1 MALLRNRTPSRG
13 QDRVPWKLTS
23 PPLHGHPPSAGLR
36 LPKGE
41 GLSIESAR
49 SPTFGEILPRPW
61 GGLWF
66 GLPQG
71 EAGFYRAA
79 DVRLKRVFVF
89 DLLTKKD
96 TLPRYTD
103 SLSREGCKC
112 VTYVRERLFPMSK
125 VCKCGEGLSEEST
138 RFLTKAEGL
147 SEESARS
154 PAFGGTS
161 PPQRGRSYKWRSLRK
176 RARDDGN

>member
-1 MALLRNRTPSRG
+1 MALLRNRTPSPG
-13 QDRVPWKLTS
+13 QDRVPWKSTS

-36 LPKGE
+36 LPTGK
-41 GLSIESAR
+41 GLSEESTR
-49 SPTFGEILPRPW
+49 STSFCGISLHQR
-61 GGLWF
+61 GRLWF

-103 SLSREGCKC
+103 PLSREGCKC
-112 VTYVRERLFPMSK
+112 VSYVRERLFPMSK

-154 PAFGGTS
+154 PTFGGTS
-161 PPQRGRSYKWRSLRK
+161 PPQGGRSYKWRSLR
-176 RARDDGN
+176 